1 MIFHRYVKQPD
12 GNPTWCPSS
21 IAKMVQISP
30 ISLWLLLVIYHDI
43 SIVFM
48 GIMKAIK
55 KLEGHHLVLIPFT
68 TRLTKPTTTKWDE
81 WLMNHYHPQRG
92 VSIAASRARCLTMGQ
107 WTLACASQP
116 RTGGQG
122 SRVGEM
128 KSNQPSTVDI
138 LYTRTHTRAC

>member
-1 MIFHRYVKQPD
+1 MIFHGYVKQPD

-55 KLEGHHLVLIPFT
+55 K
-68 TRLTKPTTTKWDE
+68 
-81 WLMNHYHPQRG
+81 
-92 VSIAASRARCLTMGQ
+92 
-107 WTLACASQP
+107 
-116 RTGGQG
+116 TGGAPPCTDPIYNQG
-122 SRVGEM
+122 DKTYLLSGM
-128 KSNQPSTVDI
+128 NG
-138 LYTRTHTRAC
+138 